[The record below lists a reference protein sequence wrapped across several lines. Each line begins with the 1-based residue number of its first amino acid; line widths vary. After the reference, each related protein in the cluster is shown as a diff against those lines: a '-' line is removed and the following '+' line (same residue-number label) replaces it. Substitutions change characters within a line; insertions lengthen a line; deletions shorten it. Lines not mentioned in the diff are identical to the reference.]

1 MPKNV
6 ERFRRNRDYNEDEY
20 EFFYEKK
27 KTTKTKPSRKAFY
40 NEDYYD
46 NEYQKSSRKR
56 YRRQD

>member
-1 MPKNV
+1 VPKNV

-27 KTTKTKPSRKAFY
+27 KTTKKPSRKAFY

-46 NEYQKSSRKR
+46 NEYQKTSRKR